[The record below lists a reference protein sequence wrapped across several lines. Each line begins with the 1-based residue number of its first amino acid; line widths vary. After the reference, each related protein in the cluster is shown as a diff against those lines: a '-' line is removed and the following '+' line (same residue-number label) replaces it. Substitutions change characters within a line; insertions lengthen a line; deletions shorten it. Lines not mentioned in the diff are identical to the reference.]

1 MTTQE
6 QTPASS
12 GESNAMSTVHEV
24 AEQVRD
30 KAAQGVGSMRQSAE
44 NARAEAVDGVRK
56 LGNAVRKIG
65 EHMRI
70 EDQAYIAKHAN
81 SASQR
86 LDSVASYIEATELRT
101 MWRDAGAVARKKPAL
116 IFGGTFLL
124 GLAAG
129 RFLKT
134 PVEGVGESMHK
145 PEAPQLTGGANETKP
160 NEAKPNETKPNDGR
174 PSMPD
179 SARASGRTTTSPG
192 IAGASTA
199 TRRDAGDQGAGARR

>member
-6 QTPASS
+6 QTSASS
-12 GESNAMSTVHEV
+12 GESDAVSKVHEV

-30 KAAQGVGSMRQSAE
+30 KAAQGVGSIRQSAE
-44 NARAEAVDGVRK
+44 SARAEAVQRVRK

-86 LDSVASYIEATELRT
+86 LDSVASYIESTELRS

-134 PVEGVGESMHK
+134 PIEGAVSLPK
-145 PEAPQLTGGANETKP
+145 PKAPQLAAGANDTKP
-160 NEAKPNETKPNDGR
+160 NEANPNEAR
-174 PSMPD
+174 PSMPG
-179 SARASGRTTTSPG
+179 SARSSANTSPG
-192 IAGASTA
+192 IAGTSTPA
-199 TRRDAGDQGAGARR
+199 RRDAGDPGAGARR